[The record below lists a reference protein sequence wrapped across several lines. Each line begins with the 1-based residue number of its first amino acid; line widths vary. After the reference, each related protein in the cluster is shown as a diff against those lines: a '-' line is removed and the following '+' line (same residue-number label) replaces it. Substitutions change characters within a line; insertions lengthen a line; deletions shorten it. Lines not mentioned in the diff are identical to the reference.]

1 MNNINVSESFST
13 IPETTT
19 ATVSCIQW
27 TLSGTT
33 PREPLEPGCL
43 AGFERFFQ
51 NSSDHLSLMYI
62 GLTGNHRFKA
72 IRELQEHAKKL
83 GMNQHVT
90 EVKIELQHSFRDRIN
105 GTDESGLAT
114 VEYDLIKPTAS
125 LKSEFISAWSAAVMQ
140 SQSLD
145 AKVKIEL
152 LKATL
157 SGNIN
162 EFIPISSV
170 LFSEAVEKME
180 YSFRNANA
188 IFFPAFPIDQTNWN
202 EHPARL
208 VAFSKDV
215 IVDIKR
221 IDVDAFAYQ

>member
-1 MNNINVSESFST
+1 MNNIHAYESFSI

-33 PREPLEPGCL
+33 PVEPLEHGYL

-51 NSSDHLSLMYI
+51 NSSVHLSSMYI

-72 IRELQEHAKKL
+72 IRQLQEHAKKL
-83 GMNQHVT
+83 GMDQHVT
-90 EVKIELQHSFRDRIN
+90 EVKIELQHSFRDRI
-105 GTDESGLAT
+105 
-114 VEYDLIKPTAS
+114 
-125 LKSEFISAWSAAVMQ
+125 
-140 SQSLD
+140 
-145 AKVKIEL
+145 EL
-152 LKATL
+152 LKATM
-157 SGNIN
+157 SGNTN

-188 IFFPAFPIDQTNWN
+188 LFFPAFPIDQTNWN

-221 IDVDAFAYQ
+221 TDVDALAYH